1 MKLTEDQH
9 HLSTVAR
16 HSGQSL
22 IGLLVVI
29 ALIMV
34 LAVAMLGPRMGSD
47 GVKRPG
53 VYKQSM
59 NRAEDVGLNSNIS
72 QIQQVITMYRND
84 NEGKPPASLEELR
97 RYAKDYPAEMWVD
110 PLTRQPLI
118 YDPAT
123 GTISAP
129 PRPAELSPETPA
141 NAPRNSPLV
150 PGAPAS
156 GAPGGINIPNMQPQ
170 TPADDSSAPE

>member
-1 MKLTEDQH
+1 MKIMKDRLH
-9 HLSTVAR
+9 VLSVAR
-16 HSGQSL
+16 RRGQSL

-29 ALIMV
+29 GIIMV
-34 LAVAMLGPRMGSD
+34 IAVVMLGPRMGRD

-59 NRAEDVGLNSNIS
+59 NRAEDVGMNSNIS
-72 QIQQVITMYRND
+72 QIQQIIMMYRND
-84 NEGKPPASLEELR
+84 NEGKPPASLDELK
-97 RYAKDYPAEMWVD
+97 RYAKFPAEMWID
-110 PLTRQPLI
+110 PLTKQPLI
-118 YDPAT
+118 YDPAS

-150 PGAPAS
+150 PG
-156 GAPGGINIPNMQPQ
+156 GPGNIEIPNMQPQ
-170 TPADDSSAPE
+170 IPQDDASASE